1 VALIRWD
8 PFAELGPFREDLG
21 RLFDRY
27 SSLIGMRGWQ
37 PAVDLCEDD
46 DTFTL
51 KAEIPG
57 VEPENVDITV
67 TPENITLRGTVDRE
81 EEEQEEGYIRSER
94 RYGEFARTV
103 ALPAEIKPGTARA
116 TFKNGVLTVVL
127 PKAAPGHSRGV
138 KLKIDRLQ

>member
-1 VALIRWD
+1 
-8 PFAELGPFREDLG
+8 
-21 RLFDRY
+21 
-27 SSLIGMRGWQ
+27 MRGWQ

-57 VEPENVDITV
+57 VEQKMWTLTV

-81 EEEQEEGYIRSER
+81 EEEQEKDIFVQSDVMVNL
-94 RYGEFARTV
+94 RTV

-116 TFKNGVLTVVL
+116 TFRTG
-127 PKAAPGHSRGV
+127 S
-138 KLKIDRLQ
+138 